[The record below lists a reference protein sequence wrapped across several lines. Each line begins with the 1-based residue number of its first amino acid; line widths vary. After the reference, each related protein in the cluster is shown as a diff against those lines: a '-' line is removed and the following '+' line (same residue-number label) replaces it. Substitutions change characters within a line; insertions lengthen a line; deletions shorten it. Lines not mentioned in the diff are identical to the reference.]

1 MGLGSK
7 RGKLAVQ
14 VATQGHS
21 VHAQYATHA
30 KRAKLMPPA
39 SCRHKSGGN
48 YAVESA
54 LKKIA
59 AHVVEDN
66 SVVKAPR
73 TPAPTKQ
80 KSDERIQQLIR
91 ADPEV
96 VLQASRKDDETT
108 STCSDEARVGQSN
121 PKDSAPPI
129 ALQEKK
135 GCNQPGVT
143 RGGIANIGNTCY
155 ISAVI
160 NCLLHNQIFR
170 RELELGAKTQKPIHT
185 ALGELME
192 MHPRSNQRALI
203 QSLKDT
209 LGFGRDQQ
217 VRAGAHWDFD
227 ASIVIDMSRL
237 TAFHQDVHEF
247 YTKLTSELSEESSNV
262 VDNTFLGSFEKILV
276 CTKCGESAN
285 ISETFTS
292 LSLPITQTASVPLSV
307 RSIMDCFFT
316 GEVVNKNCENCHNAV
331 SHTATNKLKRYA
343 KPCSL
348 PCVTLVLTVG
358 LAGFQLSLRFI

>member
-135 GCNQPGVT
+135 GCNQAGVT

-209 LGFGRDQQ
+209 LGFGRDQ
-217 VRAGAHWDFD
+217 
-227 ASIVIDMSRL
+227 
-237 TAFHQDVHEF
+237 QDVHEF